1 MSPNPRIVNR
11 RNRSQ
16 LLAGTFLVVLASVFF
31 ASLAFPGSLGVDFL
45 LILAYSNLLATE
57 TVVLG
62 YQRLRGSGPSTGPI
76 LSGAIL
82 SVLALPISVIYYIPL
97 GVGCVVLVVVALRN
111 RLSGGRTTRE
121 DWPLVAAMILWPA
134 AMTAT
139 LILSGHIVPA
149 LVDPLFTG
157 LSLIWAIIG
166 FEVVIRAY
174 DSSDHPNQELRLGKA
189 VWIANLPVFFPVGF
203 AGMAAVAIS
212 IGAIPRFGIWDQLLD
227 LWLLTVGLP
236 LAAVG
241 SCNLLVATYRR
252 WLLRSSGVLPA

>member
-1 MSPNPRIVNR
+1 MSLNPRIVNL
-11 RNRSQ
+11 SQ
-16 LLAGTFLVVLASVFF
+16 LLAGTFLVFLASVFF
-31 ASLAFPGSLGVDFL
+31 ASLAFPGSLGVDVL

-82 SVLALPISVIYYIPL
+82 SVLTLPISVIYYIPL

-121 DWPLVAAMILWPA
+121 AWPLVAAMILWPA

-149 LVDPLFTG
+149 LVDPLFSG

-174 DSSDHPNQELRLGKA
+174 DSSDHPNQELRLEK
-189 VWIANLPVFFPVGF
+189 
-203 AGMAAVAIS
+203 
-212 IGAIPRFGIWDQLLD
+212 RFGSRTFPSSSRWD
-227 LWLLTVGLP
+227 LP
-236 LAAVG
+236 E
-241 SCNLLVATYRR
+241 
-252 WLLRSSGVLPA
+252 WLRSQSRLELYLGSGCGTSCSISGC